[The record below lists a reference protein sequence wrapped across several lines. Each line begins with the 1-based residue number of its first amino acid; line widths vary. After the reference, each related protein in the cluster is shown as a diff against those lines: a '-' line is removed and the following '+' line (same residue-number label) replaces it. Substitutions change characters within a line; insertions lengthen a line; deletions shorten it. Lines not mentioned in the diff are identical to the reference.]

1 MNKNHRITNKSE
13 IPAKNYEELGKM
25 LVNIYESGYMD
36 RAQSYKMSF
45 IKGILG
51 GFGGVLGATIVVALL
66 LWVLSFF
73 KEVPLLGPVLDNV
86 RHTVQQAQ

>member
-1 MNKNHRITNKSE
+1 
-13 IPAKNYEELGKM
+13 M